1 VFALRLFCVTFT
13 NSLLSTLL
21 STPFLLSS
29 PLLFTSLHSF
39 SLFFTPLHFTL
50 LFTLLCTLLLT
61 PLHRQANAANL
72 ANLYHTMWHV
82 QHAGIDKHFQA
93 EDILYVKYEDLKN
106 KNTRVAALAKV
117 RNFVLRG
124 EKPLDPALPA
134 VQRQVGC
141 AFALAENPGAHRA
154 IDPAKKV
161 CPSPHIL

>member
-1 VFALRLFCVTFT
+1 
-13 NSLLSTLL
+13 
-21 STPFLLSS
+21 
-29 PLLFTSLHSF
+29 
-39 SLFFTPLHFTL
+39 
-50 LFTLLCTLLLT
+50 
-61 PLHRQANAANL
+61 
-72 ANLYHTMWHV
+72 MWHV
-82 QHAGIDKHFQA
+82 QHAGIEKHFRA

-161 CPSPHIL
+161 CPPPHIL